1 MPKKKATPEELK
13 AAVELQLS
21 ERRFILESINTVATL
36 IQVPLVTAGIWYYM
50 SRTTPALGVLNK
62 AILTAE
68 LTPLIG
74 DIKFPEGVLLG
85 AAMESSEDMLNIL
98 DKAGLL
104 DDPVEVIKDKATEA
118 AQDTG
123 DFIVDQVVLPFI
135 PDDTCAA
142 WTAKAHA
149 ALDKIGAPLGGLSWS
164 NVEAGV
170 ELVFALKKMKKQGC
184 PQPSRVSDKIWGTV

>member
-1 MPKKKATPEELK
+1 MAKKVTPEELQ

-21 ERRFILESINTVATL
+21 QRRFILEAINTGATL
-36 IQVPLVTAGIWYYM
+36 IQVPIVTAFVWYYL
-50 SRTTPALGVLNK
+50 SRTNAGLGVLNK

-104 DDPVEVIKDKATEA
+104 DDPVEVIKDKATET

-135 PDDTCAA
+135 PDDTCAG

-149 ALDKIGAPLGGLSWS
+149 ALDKIGVPLGLSWR

-170 ELVFALKKMKKQGC
+170 DLVFVLKKMKKQGC
-184 PQPSRVSDKIWGTV
+184 PKPSRVSDTIWGSV